1 MLEYWSRMD
10 AAFKAKFKSEV
21 DHFPLD
27 TQRTLKRAKK
37 AGCWLSVMHSHVS
50 GTTSLSTE
58 FYDALMLQYDR
69 IYLRTYQLG
78 NLAAECLVSD
88 NLLGYFGLKVLL
100 ASGSLNVLEEDT
112 KQSI

>member
-27 TQRTLKRAKK
+27 TQRTLKRTKK
-37 AGCWLSVMHSHVS
+37 AGFWLSVMHSHVS

-58 FYDALMLQYDR
+58 FYDVLILQYVR
-69 IYLRTYQLG
+69 IYLRTYQETWQRNALCRIIYWDI
-78 NLAAECLVSD
+78 LD
-88 NLLGYFGLKVLL
+88 
-100 ASGSLNVLEEDT
+100 
-112 KQSI
+112 